1 MTALLDIEDRHWR
14 AQGAPPASLIR
25 LCLEHHGDAATAP
38 GIIELIFEILFFAR
52 DIEDSAIQQ
61 AFDEFLGGELD
72 DAVGV
77 PWPEAARRHVE
88 IQLPRLQHTQRLRL
102 MRATTS
108 VLSSLLV
115 GSDPAWLGRIAIT
128 HGAAAARAAAL
139 RILASFQSPESN
151 ALLLDRIQRDV
162 STAVR
167 QIALDALHRAAPEAE
182 SSLRALKRIAVTDSN
197 LNGYAERLLA
207 IERLGHPAKED
218 AGSRRIL
225 EDLEG
230 HGNPVFRRQAGL
242 ALVECRTAPDE
253 TIGPFPPD
261 YPARCAGA
269 FQRVAR
275 GNEKLRGQ
283 AFALLDQ
290 GDRYARR
297 SLLEH
302 WWATRPEADGFLEL
316 LLALIEHEPD
326 RVVRQSALDCLAESP
341 FEERFSILPDRARHD
356 PHWAVRLTALRHLP
370 KVGGPAA
377 LEVLLHC
384 LANDDEVSIREQASK
399 SLTDAFQTTQ
409 VREALMAAA
418 AGDERSDVRLFA
430 VRSLALGFA
439 GDERV
444 RDFLLGRSAIDIEWI
459 DDTDGEK
466 LDLGEDVRGHAL
478 LGLARGWPDDA
489 KVRAW
494 IRRRSEEEPSSFVR
508 RDALEA
514 LARGWPGDPETVE
527 WLCEAALEGD
537 IDDRG
542 KAIEILARSW
552 PSRPAVRE
560 CLLGV
565 VDRETVPGYV
575 GTALRGLQEDP
586 FFADGSRLRVMAT
599 EEPRP
604 LVRQRA
610 AEQLARQAPEEPSTL
625 ELILERSTVESSPDV
640 RLGLL
645 DLAARTWP
653 AAPQVRDSLRI
664 ARDTDEV
671 DWLRKRASSLLR
683 DLPSAPSPGRF
694 DGFRPGLAPPTGT
707 GRSRR

>member
-1 MTALLDIEDRHWR
+1 MTALLDTQDRHWR
-14 AQGAPPASLIR
+14 AQGVPPASLVR
-25 LCLEHHGDAATAP
+25 LCLEHHGDGATAP
-38 GIIELIFEILFFAR
+38 GIIELIFEVLFFAT
-52 DIEDSAIQQ
+52 DIENSAIQE

-72 DAVGV
+72 AAVDV
-77 PWPEAARRHVE
+77 PWPEAARRKAR
-88 IQLPRLQHTQRLRL
+88 IQLPRLQHTQRLWL
-102 MRATTS
+102 IQATTS

-115 GSDPAWLGRIAIT
+115 GSDPAWLRRIAIT

-139 RILASFQSPESN
+139 RTLASFRSPESH
-151 ALLLDRIQRDV
+151 AFVLDRIRKDV
-162 STAVR
+162 STVVR
-167 QIALDALHRAAPEAE
+167 EIALDALHRAAPEAE
-182 SSLRALKRIAVTDSN
+182 SSLRALQQVAATDTN

-207 IERLGHPAKED
+207 IERFGHPARED
-218 AGSRRIL
+218 AESRRSL
-225 EDLEG
+225 EDLEA
-230 HGNPVFRRQAGL
+230 HDNPVIRRQAKM

-253 TIGPFPPD
+253 PIGPFPPF

-283 AFALLDQ
+283 AFALLEQ
-290 GDRYARR
+290 GDQFERR

-302 WWATRPEADGFLEL
+302 WWATCPEADGFLEL

-326 RVVRQSALDCLAESP
+326 RVVCQRALDCLAESA
-341 FEERFSILPDRARHD
+341 FEERLSVLPDRAGHD

-370 KVGGPAA
+370 KVGGAAA

-384 LANDDEVSIREQASK
+384 LANDQEASLRLQAAK
-399 SLTDAFQTTQ
+399 SLTDTSQTTE

-418 AGDERSDVRLFA
+418 AGDEHCDVRLFA
-430 VRSLALGFA
+430 VTSLAQGFA

-466 LDLGEDVRGHAL
+466 MDLGHGVRGHAL

-494 IRRRSEEEPSSFVR
+494 IRRRSEEESSSFVR
-508 RDALEA
+508 GDALEA

-527 WLCEAALEGD
+527 WLCEVALEGD

-552 PSRPAVRE
+552 PPHPTVQE
-560 CLLGV
+560 CLLRV

-575 GTALRGLQEDP
+575 GTALRGLQASP
-586 FFADGSRLRVMAT
+586 LFADGSRLRVMVT
-599 EEPRP
+599 EESRP
-604 LVRQRA
+604 LVRKLA

-625 ELILERSTVESSPDV
+625 ELILERAAVESFPDV
-640 RLGLL
+640 RRGLL

-653 AAPQVRDSLRI
+653 AAPQVRESLRI

-671 DWLRKRASSLLR
+671 DWLRKGASSLLR
-683 DLPSAPSPGRF
+683 DLPAAP
-694 DGFRPGLAPPTGT
+694 
-707 GRSRR
+707 